1 MVSIKGIVPELG
13 HPPASLH
20 GDPDDLFSGLDGV
33 CLSLPLAQGRDG
45 FLLEVVGGTPIHHLL
60 QMSCPLDTSS
70 Q

>member
-1 MVSIKGIVPELG
+1 MVSIKGIVPEWG

-20 GDPDDLFSGLDGV
+20 SDPDDLFSGLDGV

-45 FLLEVVGGTPIHHLL
+45 FFLEVVGGTPIHHLL
-60 QMSCPLDTSS
+60 QMSCLLDTSS